1 MAASIRY
8 TPLVIV
14 YHAAWVVPVEG
25 AALRDGCVA
34 VADGRVAWVGRAE
47 DAPAGERR
55 ELGPGV
61 LLPGLVNAHCHLELS
76 HLAGRLIPARGFVD
90 WVERLVAARAEDP
103 LALVRTRAADGIAAL
118 ERTGTVA
125 VGDVSNA
132 LAHLDLLD
140 RSSLRARV
148 FFEQIGWD
156 PAAATAVMDTARAR
170 LAALPPLRHVKVSLA
185 AHAPHS
191 VSPALLTAL
200 AEGSG
205 RLALHLAE
213 SPAERRFLEAGDDQ
227 WSAFLTSRGLGHVRF
242 DPPGLS
248 PVRHV
253 ERLGVLRT
261 GVLAAHGVQV
271 DAADRALLA
280 ARGVFVVL
288 CPRSNEALGVGRAP
302 VVEMREAGVRLCL
315 GTDSLASVPTLD
327 LWDDVLA
334 LHRALPSLEGD
345 WLVRAATRAG
355 AEALGFDDL
364 GRIVPG
370 ARAASA
376 FFEGPASIGDP
387 LDFLLSGEAHPRAVA
402 A

>member
-1 MAASIRY
+1 
-8 TPLVIV
+8 VIV

-25 AALRDGCVA
+25 PPLRDACVA
-34 VADGRVAWVGRAE
+34 VADGRVAWVGPAAG
-47 DAPAGERR
+47 APSGERR

-61 LLPGLVNAHCHLELS
+61 LLPGLVNAHSHLELS
-76 HLAGRLIPARGFVD
+76 HLAGRLLPASGFVD
-90 WVERLVAARAEDP
+90 WVERLVAARADDP
-103 LALVRTRAADGIAAL
+103 LALVRTRAAAGISEL
-118 ERTGTVA
+118 ERTGTAA

-156 PAAATAVMDTARAR
+156 PAAATAVMEAARAR
-170 LAALPPLRHVKVSLA
+170 LAALPALRRVKVSLA

-191 VSPALLTAL
+191 VSPALMTAL
-200 AEGSG
+200 AEAG
-205 RLALHLAE
+205 RLGALHLAE
-213 SPAERRFLEAGDDQ
+213 SPHERRFLETGDAE
-227 WSAFLTSRGLGHVRF
+227 WSAFLARRGLGRVAF
-242 DPPGLS
+242 TPPGLS

-253 ERLGVLRT
+253 DRLGALRP
-261 GVLAAHGVQV
+261 GLLAAHAVQV

-280 ARGVFVVL
+280 ARGVVVVL
-288 CPRSNEALGVGRAP
+288 CPRSNDALGVGRAP
-302 VVEMREAGVRLCL
+302 VVELREAGVRLCI

-334 LHRALPSLEGD
+334 LHRAFPSLEPE

-364 GRIVPG
+364 GRIAPG
-370 ARAASA
+370 ARAGFA
-376 FFEGPASIGDP
+376 FFEGPPSLREPFA
-387 LDFLLSGEAHPRAVA
+387 FLFSGEAHPKGVGA
-402 A
+402 

>member
-1 MAASIRY
+1 
-8 TPLVIV
+8 VIV
-14 YHAAWVVPVEG
+14 FHAGWVVPVDRPPLRG
-25 AALRDGCVA
+25 ACVA
-34 VADGRVAWVGRAE
+34 VADGRVAWVGPAA

-55 ELGPGV
+55 ELGAGV

-76 HLAGRLIPARGFVD
+76 HLAGRLTPAAGFVD
-90 WVERLVAARAEDP
+90 WVERLVALRPQDP
-103 LALVRTRAADGIAAL
+103 LALVRTRAASGIAEL
-118 ERTGTVA
+118 ERTGTAA

-140 RSSLRARV
+140 RSTLRARV

-156 PAAATAVMDTARAR
+156 PAAAAAVMDAARAR
-170 LAALPPLRHVKVSLA
+170 LSALPRMRHVHVSLA

-200 AEGSG
+200 VEAGG
-205 RLALHLAE
+205 PAALHLAE
-213 SPAERRFLEAGDDQ
+213 SPHERRFLETGDAE
-227 WSAFLTSRGLGHVRF
+227 WSAFLARRGLGHVDF
-242 DPPGLS
+242 APPGLS

-253 ERLGVLRT
+253 DRLGVLRP
-261 GVLAAHGVQV
+261 GLLAAHGVQV

-280 ARGVFVVL
+280 ARGGGVVL

-302 VVEMREAGVRLCL
+302 VVELREAGVALCV

-334 LHRALPSLEGD
+334 LHRAFPALEAE

-364 GRIVPG
+364 GRIAPG
-370 ARAASA
+370 ARAAFA
-376 FFEGPASIGDP
+376 FFEGTARDP
-387 LDFLLSGEAHPRAVA
+387 LEFLLSGDAHPRGIA